1 MRLSQADPILTLVA
15 LMTDNGLDR
24 PDLINL
30 QPSHYMLQILLLP
43 SPTTFPLPTLHC
55 RLAPKKPMRKNNLN
69 PFHDVRLPLMMSKI
83 MQHVVT
89 SGVAIVRL
97 SRVNFKM
104 AGCDV
109 MGPS

>member
-43 SPTTFPLPTLHC
+43 SPLTNTTL
-55 RLAPKKPMRKNNLN
+55 
-69 PFHDVRLPLMMSKI
+69 
-83 MQHVVT
+83 
-89 SGVAIVRL
+89 
-97 SRVNFKM
+97 
-104 AGCDV
+104 
-109 MGPS
+109 